1 MCSPAAFAITSM
13 AGSAMQARER
23 NLQIRAANRQQQL
36 AYNMN
41 VQMAQDSF
49 STVSAQR
56 QAKQQQTSEAY
67 AQRLQQ
73 LGIEG
78 WKAAASIAVR
88 PGQEN
93 TQGSAASLVQA
104 AYAAEG
110 RAASAMGRQFS
121 MQNMSTRRN
130 QIMDAQQVPQRIF
143 SMWKPA
149 QLESSPWSDAFN
161 AGIAGLNTYN
171 ASKGLFDTTKTPND
185 FYEGYAE
192 DKADLLR
199 QRGG

>member
-1 MCSPAAFAITSM
+1 MCAPAAFAIASM

-23 NLQIRAANRQQQL
+23 NLQIRAANRPQQL

-130 QIMDAQQVPQRIF
+130 QIMDAQQVPQRVL
-143 SMWKPA
+143 SMWKPE
-149 QLESSPWSDAFN
+149 QLESSTWSDAFN
-161 AGIAGLNTYN
+161 AGIMGLKTFN
-171 ASKGLFDTTKTPND
+171 ASTGLFDTTKTPGD
-185 FYEGYAE
+185 AL
-192 DKADLLR
+192 A
-199 QRGG
+199 